1 MSDIDSVNKGFAV
14 SPQANPSLSP
24 NNSISNNKPYVGR
37 FAPSPSGPLHFGSLI
52 AALGSYLRA
61 RAEQGQWLVRIE
73 DIDPP
78 REVAGAST
86 LILKTLE
93 AYGLHW
99 DGAVLYQS
107 TRLEAYQ
114 ARLNSLL
121 AQDKAY
127 YCQCTRKQIQAMGG
141 TYDGRCAVRTPKHDS
156 GAIRIHNTQA
166 IARFHDELQGDIE
179 VEPEFAA
186 EDFIIKRRDGLY
198 AYQLAVVMDDALQG
212 ITEVVR
218 GADLLTSSARQATLF
233 SLFGES
239 MPKWLH
245 LPLACAQP
253 GMKLSKQNHAPAI
266 DLKSPQASI
275 NAALAFLGQAPCTPD
290 RVETM
295 LAQAVSQFDL
305 SRIPRQQEIILPPG
319 T

>member
-1 MSDIDSVNKGFAV
+1 MSDIESVNKGFAV
-14 SPQANPSLSP
+14 IPQADPSLSP
-24 NNSISNNKPYVGR
+24 DNPMQIDKPYVGR

-78 REVAGAST
+78 REVKGASD

-107 TRLEAYQ
+107 SRLDDYQ

-121 AQDKAY
+121 AEDKAY

-141 TYDGRCAVRTPKHDS
+141 TYDGRCAIRTAKHTA
-156 GAIRIHNTQA
+156 GAIRIRNTLA
-166 IARFHDELQGDIE
+166 IDHFDDELLGPIR

-198 AYQLAVVMDDALQG
+198 AYQLAVVMDDAFQG

-233 SLFGES
+233 NLFDDNA
-239 MPKWLH
+239 PKWLH
-245 LPLACAQP
+245 LPLACAEP

-266 DLKSPQASI
+266 DLKAPQASI
-275 NAALAFLGQAPCTPD
+275 NAALAFLGQAPCD
-290 RVETM
+290 IDSVKTM
-295 LAQAVSQFDL
+295 LAQAVSQFEL
-305 SRIPRQQEIILPPG
+305 SRIPRQQEIILAPG
-319 T
+319 A

>member
-1 MSDIDSVNKGFAV
+1 MQID
-14 SPQANPSLSP
+14 
-24 NNSISNNKPYVGR
+24 KPYVGR

-78 REVAGAST
+78 REVKGASD

-107 TRLEAYQ
+107 SRLDDYQ
-114 ARLNSLL
+114 ARLDSLL
-121 AQDKAY
+121 AEDKAY

-141 TYDGRCAVRTPKHDS
+141 TYDGRCATRTAKHTA
-156 GAIRIHNTQA
+156 GAIRIRNTLA
-166 IARFHDELQGDIE
+166 IDHFDDELLGPIQ

-198 AYQLAVVMDDALQG
+198 AYQLAVVMDDAFQG

-233 SLFGES
+233 NLFDDS
-239 MPKWLH
+239 SPKWLH
-245 LPLACAQP
+245 LPLACAEP

-266 DLKSPQASI
+266 DLNAPQASI
-275 NAALAFLGQAPCTPD
+275 NAALAFLGQAPCEPD
-290 RVETM
+290 SVETM
-295 LAQAVSQFDL
+295 LVQAVSQFEL
-305 SRIPRQQEIILPPG
+305 SRIPRQQEIILTPCA
-319 T
+319 

>member
-1 MSDIDSVNKGFAV
+1 MNKGFAV
-14 SPQANPSLSP
+14 SPQADPTLFP
-24 NNSISNNKPYVGR
+24 NHPKLDDKAYIGR

-78 REVAGAST
+78 REVAGASD

-107 TRLEAYQ
+107 SRLDDYQ

-121 AQDKAY
+121 AEDMAY

-141 TYDGRCAVRTPKHDS
+141 TYDGRCAKRTPKHDS
-156 GAIRIHNTQA
+156 GAIRIRNTLA
-166 IARFHDELQGDIE
+166 IDCFNDELLGAIE
-179 VEPEFAA
+179 VEPAFAA

-198 AYQLAVVMDDALQG
+198 AYQLAVVMDDAFQG

-233 SLFGES
+233 CLFGEHT
-239 MPKWLH
+239 PKWLH

-266 DLKSPQASI
+266 DLKAPQASI
-275 NAALAFLGQAPCTPD
+275 NAALAFLGQPPCEPD
-290 RVETM
+290 RVEIM

-319 T
+319 A

>member
-1 MSDIDSVNKGFAV
+1 MSDIASVNKGFAV
-14 SPQANPSLSP
+14 IPQADPSLFP
-24 NNSISNNKPYVGR
+24 DNPMQIDKPYVGR

-78 REVAGAST
+78 REVKGASD

-99 DGAVLYQS
+99 DGAVLFQS
-107 TRLEAYQ
+107 SRLDDYQ
-114 ARLNSLL
+114 ARIDSLL
-121 AQDKAY
+121 AEDKAY

-141 TYDGRCAVRTPKHDS
+141 TYDGRCATRTAKHTA
-156 GAIRIHNTQA
+156 GAIRIRNTLA
-166 IARFHDELQGDIE
+166 IDHFDDELLGPIR

-198 AYQLAVVMDDALQG
+198 AYQLAVVMDDAFQG

-233 SLFGES
+233 SLFGDS
-239 MPKWLH
+239 SPKWLH
-245 LPLACAQP
+245 LPLACAEP

-266 DLKSPQASI
+266 DLNAPQASI
-275 NAALAFLGQAPCTPD
+275 NAALAFLGQAQCD
-290 RVETM
+290 IDSVEAM
-295 LAQAVSQFDL
+295 LAQAVSQFEL
-305 SRIPRQQEIILPPG
+305 SRIPRQQEIILAPSA
-319 T
+319 